1 MMDPWT
7 AATEAFG
14 RDMDFLK
21 FNNLSI
27 AMKNADGKLNNPIF
41 ITG

>member
-7 AATEAFG
+7 AAIEAFG

-21 FNNLSI
+21 FNNLTI
-27 AMKNADGKLNNPIF
+27 GMKNADGRLNHTIF